1 MKNDLKEY
9 LLIEVSCMK
18 GLIEVKYEN
27 DLTEDMDIGYE
38 EGLIEELRKLE
49 DYIRNIG
56 TCENEK

>member
-9 LLIEVSCMK
+9 LLIEVSCMR
-18 GLIEVKYEN
+18 GLIEVKYDN